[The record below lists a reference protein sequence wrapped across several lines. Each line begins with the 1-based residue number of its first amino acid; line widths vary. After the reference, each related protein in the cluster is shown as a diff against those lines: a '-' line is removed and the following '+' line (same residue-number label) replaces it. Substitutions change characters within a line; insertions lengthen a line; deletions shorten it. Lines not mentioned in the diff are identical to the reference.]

1 MYRTY
6 LIIALLTL
14 PSAALAQTQQAGI
27 ATDTDAAFQALV
39 DACDDTDALMLR
51 ARIRLQ
57 VPRATEETAAAAQKM
72 MEEAFAT
79 CASGDVEAAKAQL
92 ADALKIAEDGAN
104 EVFAAAEAA
113 EVETAAEAA
122 QDADA
127 TDDADSPWWKFW

>member
-1 MYRTY
+1 MYRVY

-14 PSAALAQTQQAGI
+14 PSATLAQTQQAGI

-57 VPRATEETAAAAQKM
+57 VPRATEATAAAAQKM